1 MSLSYERLADSS
13 NEDEEEVN
21 VMHLRNV
28 LSHRRFD
35 KDGGNDGEVTFT
47 VEDAVEHIGFGKF
60 QIFLTLIM
68 GTFSFSDACEMMLLA
83 VLSPVLR
90 CHWQLSSFQVACI
103 TTVVFVGMLIGSP
116 VFGTA
121 SDRFGRRPILIL
133 VAVWICYYGYMTAL
147 SPTFFW
153 LLFLRFLV
161 GFGIGGAPQ
170 GFTAL
175 SEFLPSK
182 QRAKLLGSFQVFW
195 ALGTC
200 FEVFMAYL
208 IIPSLGWRYLVGIS
222 AVPLTIS
229 LLSFL
234 NTSFASM
241 NESMVEHYVPES
253 VRYNIAAGKQEKAL
267 ETLEKIARTNGIQ
280 MPPGELV
287 KSKEVPRGK
296 IQDLFTSDYLRTT
309 LQLWYLW
316 FSAAFGYYGLVL
328 ISSEILEFDS
338 VCGAM
343 EKWNQDSL
351 SEDVCYC
358 QLLTKSDYL
367 TLIFTTLGEL
377 LAIPINMILPDVIG
391 RTRLLC
397 LYFVVSAIGNGLIL
411 VCSTRLVLTIT
422 VFAVRACTSGIFNI
436 VYLYTVEV
444 YPTTV
449 RALGLGSGSAIARV
463 GAMITPFVAQV
474 LLTYSIRSAMIL
486 YAGVCLLASILSI
499 TLPIETKGRSIQE
512 FERQSFT
519 SESKKLQICIYPY
532 MGERGVSAMFTYGHT
547 IHCIG

>member
-35 KDGGNDGEVTFT
+35 KDGGNDSEVTFT

-116 VFGTA
+116 VFGTPQT
-121 SDRFGRRPILIL
+121 DLDET
-133 VAVWICYYGYMTAL
+133 C
-147 SPTFFW
+147 SPRKNPRS
-153 LLFLRFLV
+153 LYIRL
-161 GFGIGGAPQ
+161 PQ
-170 GFTAL
+170 D
-175 SEFLPSK
+175 
-182 QRAKLLGSFQVFW
+182 
-195 ALGTC
+195 
-200 FEVFMAYL
+200 
-208 IIPSLGWRYLVGIS
+208 
-222 AVPLTIS
+222 
-229 LLSFL
+229 
-234 NTSFASM
+234 
-241 NESMVEHYVPES
+241 H
-253 VRYNIAAGKQEKAL
+253 
-267 ETLEKIARTNGIQ
+267 
-280 MPPGELV
+280 
-287 KSKEVPRGK
+287 
-296 IQDLFTSDYLRTT
+296 

-512 FERQSFT
+512 
-519 SESKKLQICIYPY
+519 I
-532 MGERGVSAMFTYGHT
+532 
-547 IHCIG
+547 